1 MMTRRNQNGRGHGRS
16 DQRGAVLL
24 MMVFLVTFSTLF
36 VGALLRSHTSDLQIA
51 RNHIGSMKAL
61 FVADAGIEDAIAE
74 LRNNFSWSSGFSNKT
89 FPAGSGSHYS
99 VSVTNNHPKVVI
111 TSIGTADGFVR
122 TIEIE
127 LNIVETTAP
136 YPVRVI
142 YWKEV

>member
-1 MMTRRNQNGRGHGRS
+1 MTRQGSRNRNAHART
-16 DQRGAVLL
+16 DQTGAVLL

-51 RNHIGSMKAL
+51 RNHRASMKAL
-61 FVADAGIEDAIAE
+61 FVADAGIEEAISK
-74 LRNNFSWSSGFSNKT
+74 LRKNFNWRRGFSNKT
-89 FPAGSGSHYS
+89 FPAGSTSRFS
-99 VSVTNNHPKVVI
+99 VKVTNNHPSVVI
-111 TSIGTADGFVR
+111 RSTGTAEGFSR

>member
-1 MMTRRNQNGRGHGRS
+1 
-16 DQRGAVLL
+16 
-24 MMVFLVTFSTLF
+24 MMVFLVAFSTLF
-36 VGALLRSHTSDLQIA
+36 VGALLRSHTTDLQIA

-74 LRNNFSWSSGFSNKT
+74 LRANYNWQAGFSNKI
-89 FPAGSGSHYS
+89 FPAGSSSHYS
-99 VSVTNNHPKVVI
+99 VSVTNTHPKVVI
-111 TSIGTADGFVR
+111 TSVGTAEGFVR